1 MMLKALEDCQ
11 EYEVRTALFI
21 RFSDLYTLQNYDATG
36 EAIRGNVVFQVVNT
50 FSGRLEG
57 FCIFG
62 KRSLAS
68 TLESIA
74 FRMNCKQKGHGK

>member
-11 EYEVRTALFI
+11 ENEVRTALFV
-21 RFSDLYTLQNYDATG
+21 RFSDLYTLQNYDAT
-36 EAIRGNVVFQVVNT
+36 AMRGSIIFQVVNT

-62 KRSLAS
+62 GRTLQS
-68 TLESIA
+68 TLDSIA
-74 FRMNCKQKGHGK
+74 FRMNCKQKGLNR